1 MATTLNAIETR
12 LRDAVMRQLAWD
24 PEFDASMIGVTAAD
38 GVVTLTGYIDTYASK
53 LAAERSA
60 RRVYGVKAVANEL
73 DVKLANERIDPD
85 LAKDALEALKNRV
98 DVPLGIAVTVRDGH
112 ISLTGTV
119 EWMYQKSA
127 AERAVKYL
135 RGVRGVYN
143 HIEVKPRLSPDDVQ
157 KRIVQALHHHA
168 DVDARRI
175 HVAADGG
182 AVTLSGSVR
191 SWMEKDEAE
200 RAAWCAPGVSSV
212 DSRIL
217 VVP

>member
-143 HIEVKPRLSPDDVQ
+143 HIEVKPRLLPNDVQ

-191 SWMEKDEAE
+191 SWMEKEEAE